1 MKNSE
6 TIPRVLTVIE
16 GREENKQIIIDL
28 ENSAKSRN
36 WKIFQ
41 LKGINSDMIARFD
54 FKDIPFD
61 FVLFRD
67 LTYNNYAETERV
79 ITYLKKNKIIG
90 INLNPTGGRAA
101 TSDKHYQ
108 QGLFLLDQFLKDY
121 ALPTF
126 EAKSK
131 ANVMSYIN
139 GGRVPFPIVLKHRF
153 GTTGKNITLVRNEEE
168 LDKIESFNNLLIEQY
183 IEANHDWRVFVIGGK
198 AVGIMKKSGD
208 PKHPED
214 FKSWSAGK
222 TKSREEDLE
231 TIEALSKIACRAAK
245 VSGLDYT
252 GVDIIQDKYTK
263 QFYILETNFA
273 AGWMNHFIATTNVNI
288 PDLILDWFE
297 EQDAARNQ
305 SALGKTKKV

>member
-36 WKIFQ
+36 WKVFH
-41 LKGINSDMIARFD
+41 LKGINSDQIARFD

-79 ITYLKKNKIIG
+79 LSYLKKNKIIG

-108 QGLFLLDQFLKDY
+108 QGLFLLDPFLKNH

-131 ANVMSYIN
+131 ANVLSYIN
-139 GGRVPFPIVLKHRF
+139 GKRVNFPIVLKHRY
-153 GTTGKNITLVRNEEE
+153 GTTGKNITLIRDKSDLEE
-168 LDKIESFNNLLIEQY
+168 ISSFDNLLIEQY
-183 IEANHDWRVFVIGGK
+183 IEADHDWRVFVIGGK
-198 AVGIMKKSGD
+198 AVGIMRKSGD

-214 FKSWSAGK
+214 FKAWSAGR
-222 TKSREEDLE
+222 TKSREENSE
-231 TIEALSKIACRAAK
+231 IIEILSKIACRAAK

-252 GVDIIQDKYTK
+252 GVDIIQDKRTK
-263 QFYILETNFA
+263 KFYILETNFA
-273 AGWMNHFIATTNVNI
+273 AGWLNRFIPTTNISI
-288 PDLILDWFE
+288 PDLIFDWFE
-297 EQDAARNQ
+297 EQDATEIRA
-305 SALGKTKKV
+305 SLHKTKKL